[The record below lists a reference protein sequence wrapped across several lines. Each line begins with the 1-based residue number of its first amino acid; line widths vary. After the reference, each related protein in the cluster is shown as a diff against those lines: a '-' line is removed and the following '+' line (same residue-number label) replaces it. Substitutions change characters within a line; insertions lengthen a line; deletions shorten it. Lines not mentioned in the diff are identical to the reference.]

1 MLSWSS
7 TEAGTPAD
15 LAAVAEGA
23 GDGGLPFGAE
33 LVAFADAVGGVD
45 GDALVRARERLI
57 AAAGDAFMIDAAA
70 VLANFEMMTRV
81 ADGTGARFPV
91 DTAVHRTAL
100 DARLD
105 IARFTSA
112 R

>member
-15 LAAVAEGA
+15 LAAIADGD
-23 GDGGLPFGAE
+23 GDGGLPFGEE
-33 LVAFADAVGGVD
+33 LVAFVDAVGGWD
-45 GDALVRARERLI
+45 EPGLTAARDRLE
-57 AAAGDAFMIDAAA
+57 AVAGEAFMIDAAA
-70 VLANFEMMTRV
+70 VIANFEMMTRV
-81 ADGTGARFPV
+81 ADGTGARFPAE
-91 DTAVHRTAL
+91 TAVHRAAL
-100 DARLD
+100 DARLG

>member
-7 TEAGTPAD
+7 AEAGTPAD
-15 LAAVAEGA
+15 LAAIVEGD

-33 LVAFADAVGGVD
+33 LIAFADAAGGFD
-45 GDALVRARERLI
+45 DSSLGIARDRLST
-57 AAAGDAFMIDAAA
+57 AAGTSFMVDAAA

-81 ADGTGARFPV
+81 ADGTGARFPAE
-91 DTAVHRTAL
+91 TATARAAL
-100 DARLD
+100 DSRLD
-105 IARFTSA
+105 IGGFSSA